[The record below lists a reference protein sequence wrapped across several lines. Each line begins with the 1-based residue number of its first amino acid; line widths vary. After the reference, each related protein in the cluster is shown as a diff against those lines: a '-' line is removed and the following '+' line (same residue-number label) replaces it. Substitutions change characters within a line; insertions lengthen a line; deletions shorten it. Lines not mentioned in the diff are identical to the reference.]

1 MPQTSGFGRV
11 QPFAL
16 PCLVLLGPAL
26 HGMGANMGQDVTQHS
41 AAPFKITARGQ
52 WRLFPRKSRDLGLTQ
67 WQETLLRQRHIK
79 AASKIAPDAPPTPQ
93 ATRRKLAD
101 VLFQRGLIDFD
112 ALAHALALEKISDLT
127 LGEIVILRG
136 LVDEATMHRIEA
148 ELTGAAVVNLDEM
161 PKPAPSALEMMDG
174 RDALRLGALPL
185 SWQGGTLMMAISR
198 LSQVPRVRH
207 ALAGRA
213 KPVFLL
219 APEAQIETRLIQSY
233 GTTLAHRAAGMAPA
247 DVSCRNLQSRK
258 LISVGGGLA
267 VLFLSLFL
275 IRPAGVMMVLFALAV
290 GVFLLNTSLRLAV
303 LIASMIEGR
312 AKRLDGAATA
322 LSGTANDPIPLLHR
336 PVVSILVPLFEEAE
350 IANSLLKRLDLLDYP
365 RECLEILL
373 IVEEVDLITRNAL
386 ARADLARHMRVVV
399 VPDCKPRTK
408 PRALNYALNFA
419 RGSIIGIY
427 DAEDH
432 PEADQIWR
440 VVRRFATAPE
450 DVACLQGRL
459 DYYNAKHN
467 WLARCF
473 TIEYATW
480 FRVMLRGVQALR
492 LFVPLG
498 GTTVFLR
505 RHALERVGGW
515 DAHNVTED
523 ADLGLRLV
531 RYGLRTELLDTT
543 TYEEA
548 NCALW
553 PWLRQRA
560 RWLKGYAVTYATAM
574 RAPWR
579 LLREVGAWRFLGLQV
594 QLLCTILGF
603 LLAPLLWSFMVIP
616 FGLDHPLEQ
625 LVNRDLGL
633 IAGLGFL
640 LVMLLHWATM
650 IIACEAA
657 HLRPHRRYI
666 PLMEIYL
673 PFATI
678 AAWMAVADLIMRPF
692 YWAKTKHGHFGGA
705 AVPSRT

>member
-1 MPQTSGFGRV
+1 MVPGNRR
-11 QPFAL
+11 
-16 PCLVLLGPAL
+16 
-26 HGMGANMGQDVTQHS
+26 
-41 AAPFKITARGQ
+41 APK
-52 WRLFPRKSRDLGLTQ
+52 LTQ

-79 AASKIAPDAPPTPQ
+79 AASKLPSEPEIPPQT
-93 ATRRKLAD
+93 TRRKLAD
-101 VLFQRGLIDFD
+101 VLFQRGLIEFD

-127 LGEIVILRG
+127 LGEILILRG
-136 LVDEATMHRIEA
+136 LIDEATLHRIEA

-161 PKPAPSALEMMDG
+161 AKPDPSALEMLDG
-174 RDALRLGALPL
+174 RDALRLGALPH
-185 SWQGGTLMMAISR
+185 SWQGGTLMIAISR

-213 KPVFLL
+213 ARPVFLL
-219 APEAQIETRLIQSY
+219 APEAQIEARLIQSY
-233 GTTLAHRAAGMAPA
+233 GASLAHRAAGMAPA

-258 LISVGGGLA
+258 LIWVVGSLA
-267 VLFLSLFL
+267 VLSLSFLL
-275 IRPAGVMMVLFALAV
+275 IRPDIMMMAVFALAV

-312 AKRLDGAATA
+312 ATRLDGAATA
-322 LSGTANDPIPLLHR
+322 LSGAADHPIPLLHR

-373 IVEEVDLITRNAL
+373 IVEEVDQVTRTAL
-386 ARADLARHMRVVV
+386 ARTDLPRHMRVVV

-450 DVACLQGRL
+450 DIACLQGRL
-459 DYYNAKHN
+459 DYYNATHN

-505 RHALERVGGW
+505 RNALERVGGW

-579 LLREVGAWRFLGLQV
+579 LLCELGPWRFLGLQV

-603 LLAPLLWSFMVIP
+603 LLAPLLWSFLVIP
-616 FGLDHPLEQ
+616 FGIDHPLEQ
-625 LVNRDLGL
+625 LINRDLGL

-678 AAWMAVADLIMRPF
+678 AAWMAVADLIARPF

-705 AVPSRT
+705 IAPPAPS